1 MTISFR
7 TYIYIF
13 LELIFFCA
21 CNKEETPVN
30 LPPFVSIEE
39 AKDITRTSA
48 ILSGTVI
55 PNEGSTVNRI
65 QFRYG
70 PTPDMLEFV
79 NISITEKQEVSTT
92 LTNLKPGTT
101 YYYCLEAGNKYSTVC
116 SEIMTFKTQPNTI
129 PTVSDLKMLN
139 QGPISITLEYEI
151 LDDGGEEIISSGFYL
166 YSEKEPQEQQIS
178 LTAHEG
184 NKWKG
189 RIGNLQMDITY
200 YIQAYATNSIG
211 EIRSKTYQFHTGE
224 AVILT
229 EAGTLN
235 EAIGEQEKYQF
246 STLNIAGPLNGTDI
260 RYLRDMMGI
269 DINGE
274 NTSGKLQEL
283 NLNDASIVAGGISY
297 DGYRYT
303 VNNIVSHGMFSNCKI
318 LQKITLPA
326 NTSVIEEN
334 SFENCTA
341 LTILRFSPDTKEINP
356 SAGCSSL
363 SSLEVPS
370 GSPYF
375 KDIDGVLYNKDAT
388 SLIWFPESITN
399 KKFEVPSSV
408 QNIGAFAFRNC
419 HLQQV
424 ILPSSVI
431 NIGKGAFTAS
441 LIESIIIPDEVAT
454 IPYGCFQLC
463 KQLVSVTLGVNTS
476 YVSEYCFDQC
486 QSLQFLKVKANLFPP
501 YCLENTFGGAEFLFE
516 KCQLQVPA
524 SSLSI
529 YRNHGIWGKFKKIVG
544 Y

>member
-1 MTISFR
+1 
-7 TYIYIF
+7 
-13 LELIFFCA
+13 
-21 CNKEETPVN
+21 
-30 LPPFVSIEE
+30 
-39 AKDITRTSA
+39 
-48 ILSGTVI
+48 
-55 PNEGSTVNRI
+55 
-65 QFRYG
+65 
-70 PTPDMLEFV
+70 
-79 NISITEKQEVSTT
+79 
-92 LTNLKPGTT
+92 
-101 YYYCLEAGNKYSTVC
+101 
-116 SEIMTFKTQPNTI
+116 
-129 PTVSDLKMLN
+129 
-139 QGPISITLEYEI
+139 
-151 LDDGGEEIISSGFYL
+151 
-166 YSEKEPQEQQIS
+166 
-178 LTAHEG
+178 
-184 NKWKG
+184 
-189 RIGNLQMDITY
+189 
-200 YIQAYATNSIG
+200 
-211 EIRSKTYQFHTGE
+211 
-224 AVILT
+224 
-229 EAGTLN
+229 
-235 EAIGEQEKYQF
+235 
-246 STLNIAGPLNGTDI
+246 
-260 RYLRDMMGI
+260 
-269 DINGE
+269 
-274 NTSGKLQEL
+274 
-283 NLNDASIVAGGISY
+283 
-297 DGYRYT
+297 
-303 VNNIVSHGMFSNCKI
+303 MFSNCKI

-341 LTILRFSPDTKEINP
+341 LTILRFSPDTKEITP

-399 KKFEVPSSV
+399 EKFEVPSSV

-463 KQLVSVTLGVNTS
+463 KQLVSVTLGVNMS

-529 YRNHGIWGKFKKIVG
+529 YRNHGIWGKLKKIVG

>member
-13 LELIFFCA
+13 TVLIFFCA
-21 CNKEETPVN
+21 CNKEETPAN

-48 ILSGTVI
+48 ILSGKVI
-55 PNEGSTVNRI
+55 SNEGSTVSRI

-70 PTPDMLEFV
+70 PTPDMLE
-79 NISITEKQEVSTT
+79 SINLSTTENQEVSTT

-129 PTVSDLKMLN
+129 PTVGDLKMLN

-151 LDDGGEEIISSGFYL
+151 LDDGGEEIISSGFYFH
-166 YSEKEPQEQQIS
+166 SEKETQEQQIS

-189 RIGNLQMDITY
+189 HIGNLQMDITY
-200 YIQAYATNSIG
+200 YIQAYATNSVG
-211 EIRSKTYQFHTGE
+211 ETRSKTYQFHTGE

-229 EAGTLN
+229 EAGTLS
-235 EAIGEQEKYQF
+235 EAIGEQKKYQF
-246 STLNIAGPLNGTDI
+246 SNLNIAGPLNGTDI
-260 RYLRDMMGI
+260 RFLRDMMGI
-269 DINGE
+269 NINGE
-274 NTSGKLQEL
+274 STAGKLQDL
-283 NLNDASIVAGGISY
+283 NLNDASIVKGGISY
-297 DGYRYT
+297 DGQRYT
-303 VNNIVSHGMFSNCKI
+303 ADNRISHGMFSNCKI

-334 SFENCTA
+334 SFENCTS
-341 LTILRFSPDTKEINP
+341 LTLLRFSPDTKEINP

-370 GSPYF
+370 ENSYF
-375 KDIDGVLYNKDAT
+375 TAIDGVLYNKDAT
-388 SLIWFPESITN
+388 SLIWFPENIV
-399 KKFEVPSSV
+399 KEIFEVPSSV

-419 HLQQV
+419 HLQQIV
-424 ILPSSVI
+424 LPATVTT
-431 NIGKGAFTAS
+431 IGKGVFTAS
-441 LIESIIIPDEVAT
+441 LIESIIIPDGVET
-454 IPYGCFQLC
+454 IPNGCFQQC
-463 KQLVSVTLGVNTS
+463 KQLVSVTLGVKTS
-476 YVSEYCFDQC
+476 YISEYCFDQC
-486 QSLQFLKVKANLFPP
+486 QSLQHLIVKASEFPP
-501 YCLENTFGGAEFLFE
+501 YCSENTFGGAEFLFE
-516 KCQLQVPA
+516 KCQLQVPTN
-524 SSLSI
+524 SISI
-529 YRNHGIWGKFKKIVG
+529 YRSHGIWGKFKKIVS